1 MGSMDLEL
9 DARQQSTDQVTDKL
23 SLVSGVAKRYASAL
37 FDLASEQDAVA
48 ATEADIARLEELLAE
63 SADLTRLVKSPAFS
77 VEQQSAAMSAVLDK
91 AGITGLTANFVKLV
105 AANRRLFA
113 LPGML
118 RAFHELAA
126 AARGE
131 VTADVV
137 SAAELSDANVE
148 ALKASLAKAMG
159 KDVKINAA
167 VDPSLIGGLIV
178 KVGSRMIDTSL
189 RTRLDSLKI
198 AMKEVG

>member
-1 MGSMDLEL
+1 M
-9 DARQQSTDQVTDKL
+9 TDNQ

-37 FDLASEQDAVA
+37 FDLAQEQKAVE
-48 ATEADIARLEELLAE
+48 ATESDIATLEQLLSDSE
-63 SADLTRLVKSPAFS
+63 DLMRLVKSPAFS
-77 VEQQSAAMSAVLDK
+77 AEEQIGAMSAVLDK
-91 AGITGLTANFVKLV
+91 AGIGGLTANFVKLV
-105 AANRRLFA
+105 VSNRRLFA
-113 LPGML
+113 LPDML
-118 RAFHELAA
+118 RGFHELAA

-137 SAAELSDANVE
+137 SAAELGDANVT
-148 ALKASLAKAMG
+148 ALKAALKKAVG
-159 KDVKINAA
+159 KDVKIHAT

-189 RTRLDSLKI
+189 RTRLNSLKI